1 MMLMRGFMM
10 KYYLPMLLNPSSF
23 FKSLFFKIRTLITA
37 FPAVFLFFAF
47 LTGCENE
54 TSDLGGNIMPPS
66 EKINVKYTD
75 DFTLDAYTYSADSV
89 RSDKMNRALLGS
101 KVDPVFGTS
110 KADFITQARLSEPKD
125 FGIDTV
131 FVDSLVLYLLTD
143 GFYGDGETKQ
153 ILEVYELIEDFYK
166 DSSYYSNLSLE
177 GILNESL
184 IGTTTFQPNDTLV
197 SVKLDIP
204 VGQKIVN
211 QNYEHQEQFLEVFKG
226 LYVTSENVLE
236 GGGIVNLNLVSFD
249 SKLTIYYH
257 TGTDT
262 ISYDFVINES
272 SVRINRFS
280 HDYETADVAYK
291 ISHLDDLIHDTV
303 IYAMGLGGVY
313 TRIDLSFLE
322 SWRDTMP
329 VAINNAEIIVGLSA
343 YDPFSEMFPPP
354 EKLELKTMNENNE
367 FILVFDALLGD
378 DYFGGKLDE
387 ENGLYHFKI
396 TTHLQDFLL
405 EKTDDLT
412 VYLFVGNS
420 NISPDRVVLSNGENS
435 NKIQLKLTYSRL

>member
-23 FKSLFFKIRTLITA
+23 FKSLFFKIFTLITA
-37 FPAVFLFFAF
+37 IPAVFLFFAF

-54 TSDLGGNIMPPS
+54 ASDLGGNIMPPG

-75 DFTLDAYTYSADSV
+75 DFTLDAYTYSVDSV
-89 RSDKMNRALLGS
+89 RSDRMGRALLGS

-110 KADFITQARLSEPKD
+110 KADFITQIRLSEPKD
-125 FGIDTV
+125 FGTDPV
-131 FVDSLVLYLLTD
+131 ADSLVLFLLTD
-143 GFYGDGETKQ
+143 RFYGDGETDHTLK
-153 ILEVYELIEDFYK
+153 IYDIITNLVDTN
-166 DSSYYSNLSLE
+166 YYSNLSLE
-177 GILNESL
+177 GILNETP
-184 IGTTTFQPNDTLV
+184 IGTKTFRPSDTLI
-197 SVKLDIP
+197 SVKLNTSIA
-204 VGQKIVN
+204 QKIVDFG
-211 QNYEHQEQFLEVFKG
+211 NYEHQEEFLEVFKG

-236 GGGIVNLNLVSFD
+236 GGGIVNLNLLSSD

-257 TGTDT
+257 TDTDS

-280 HDYETADVAYK
+280 HDYETADVAYE
-291 ISHLDDLIHDTV
+291 ISHLDDSIHDTV
-303 IYAMGLGGVY
+303 IYAMGMGGVY

-322 SWRDTMP
+322 SWRDSMP
-329 VAINNAEIIVGLSA
+329 VAINNAEIIVSLSA

-367 FILVFDALLGD
+367 FNFVFDALLGD

-396 TTHLQDFLL
+396 TTHLQNFLL
-405 EKTDDLT
+405 EKTDNPT
-412 VYLFVGNS
+412 VYLFIGDS
-420 NISPDRVVLSNGENS
+420 NISSYRVVLSNGENT
-435 NKIQLKLTYSRL
+435 NKITLKLTYSRL

>member
-1 MMLMRGFMM
+1 
-10 KYYLPMLLNPSSF
+10 
-23 FKSLFFKIRTLITA
+23 
-37 FPAVFLFFAF
+37 
-47 LTGCENE
+47 
-54 TSDLGGNIMPPS
+54 MPPG

-75 DFTLDAYTYSADSV
+75 DFTLDAYTYSVDSL
-89 RSDKMNRALLGS
+89 RSDKMGRALLGS

-110 KADFITQARLSEPKD
+110 KADFITQARLSEQKD
-125 FGIDTV
+125 FGADPV
-131 FVDSLVLYLLTD
+131 ADSLVLFLLTD

-153 ILEVYELIEDFYK
+153 ILEVYELTKNFYK

-197 SVKLDIP
+197 SVKLDVSIA
-204 VGQKIVN
+204 QEIVDSG
-211 QNYEHQEQFLEVFKG
+211 NYEHQEEFLEVFKG

-236 GGGIVNLNLVSFD
+236 GGGIVNLNLLAFD

-257 TGTDT
+257 TATDT

-280 HDYETADVAYK
+280 HDYETADVAYR
-291 ISHLDDLIHDTV
+291 ISHLDDSIHDTV
-303 IYAMGLGGVY
+303 IYAMGMGGVY

-322 SWRDTMP
+322 SWRDSMP
-329 VAINNAEIIVGLSA
+329 VAINNAEIIVGLSS

-412 VYLFVGNS
+412 IYLFVGNS
-420 NISPDRVVLSNGENS
+420 NISPYRVVLSNGENS

>member
-1 MMLMRGFMM
+1 
-10 KYYLPMLLNPSSF
+10 MLLNPSSF
-23 FKSLFFKIRTLITA
+23 FKSLFFKIFTLITA
-37 FPAVFLFFAF
+37 ISAVFLFFAF

-54 TSDLGGNIMPPS
+54 ASNLGVNIMPPS

-89 RSDKMNRALLGS
+89 RSDKMSRALLGS

-110 KADFITQARLSEPKD
+110 KADFITQTRLSDTID
-125 FGIDTV
+125 FGSQPV
-131 FVDSLVLYLLTD
+131 ADSLVLFLLTD
-143 GFYGDGETKQ
+143 DFYGDGETKQ
-153 ILEVYELIEDFYK
+153 ILEVFELIKDFYK

-184 IGTTTFQPNDTLV
+184 IGTTTFRPSDTLI
-197 SVKLDIP
+197 SVNLDIT

-211 QNYEHQEQFLEVFKG
+211 QNYEHQVEFLEVFKG

-236 GGGIVNLNLVSFD
+236 GGGIVNLNLSSFD

-257 TGTDT
+257 TDTDT
-262 ISYDFVINES
+262 ISYDCVINEKCVS
-272 SVRINRFS
+272 INRYS
-280 HDYETADVAYK
+280 HDYETADVAYE
-291 ISHLDDLIHDTV
+291 ISHLDDSIHDTV
-303 IYAMGLGGVY
+303 IYAMGMRGVY

-322 SWRDTMP
+322 SWRKDSMP
-329 VAINNAEIIVGLSA
+329 IAINNAEIIVSLSA

-354 EKLELKTMNENNE
+354 EKLELKTMNENDD
-367 FILVFDALLGD
+367 FIFVIDAFLGD
-378 DYFGGKLDE
+378 DYFDGKLDE

-396 TTHLQDFLL
+396 TTQLQDFL

-412 VYLFVGNS
+412 VYLFVGDN
-420 NISPDRVVLSNGENS
+420 NISPCRVVLSNGENS

>member
-1 MMLMRGFMM
+1 MM

-23 FKSLFFKIRTLITA
+23 FKSLFFKIITLITA
-37 FPAVFLFFAF
+37 IPAVFLFFAF

-54 TSDLGGNIMPPS
+54 ASDLGDNIMPPG

-75 DFTLDAYTYSADSV
+75 DFTLDAYTYSADSI
-89 RSDKMNRALLGS
+89 RSDKMGRALLGS

-110 KADFITQARLSEPKD
+110 KADFITQTRLSGTKD
-125 FGIDTV
+125 FGSQPLA
-131 FVDSLVLYLLTD
+131 DSLVLYLLTE

-153 ILEVYELIEDFYK
+153 ILEVYELIKDFYK
-166 DSSYYSNLSLE
+166 DSLYYSNLSLE

-197 SVKLDIP
+197 SVKLNVSIA
-204 VGQKIVN
+204 QKIVDFG
-211 QNYEHQEQFLEVFKG
+211 NYEHQKEFLEVFKG

-236 GGGIVNLNLVSFD
+236 GGGIVNLNLLSSD

-257 TGTDT
+257 TDTDT

-272 SVRINRFS
+272 SARINRFS

-291 ISHLDDLIHDTV
+291 ISHLDDSIHDTV
-303 IYAMGLGGVY
+303 IYAMGMGGVY
-313 TRIDLSFLE
+313 TCIDLSFLE
-322 SWRDTMP
+322 SWRKDSMP
-329 VAINNAEIIVGLSA
+329 VAINNAEIIVSLSA

-354 EKLELKTMNENNE
+354 EKLVLKTMNENNE

-378 DYFGGKLDE
+378 DYFGGNLDE
-387 ENGLYHFKI
+387 EHGLYHFKI
-396 TTHLQDFLL
+396 TSHFQDFLL
-405 EKTDDLT
+405 EKTDGLT
-412 VYLFVGNS
+412 VYLFVGDS
-420 NISPDRVVLSNGENS
+420 NISPYRVVLSNGKTS
-435 NKIQLKLTYSRL
+435 SKIQLKLTYSKL